1 MLARLIPS
9 TRPVKEIRCQ
19 LWLPGCNFSGCQGL
33 GIALKSSEGG
43 PNMPVLRSERYDSFE
58 NDTARDAFRGM
69 PLQQFPWL
77 LETSEFKTAQ
87 GELLWNVQISCLN
100 ATPSG
105 FGSKLNF
112 SLLARAELN
121 PDSIAKNI
129 FDAGGN
135 ARVNLL
141 FSGDMFNVCEKGQ
154 MTCEGLLEDLPKLA
168 KDFHKEFHQRLTASW
183 SVEKVKASLRQKLRK
198 SSPGG
203 FGESL
208 S

>member
-33 GIALKSSEGG
+33 RIALKSSEGG

-77 LETSEFKTAQ
+77 LETSEFKSAQ
-87 GELLWNVQISCLN
+87 GELLWNLQISCLN

-112 SLLARAELN
+112 SLLARAELS
-121 PDSIAKNI
+121 PSSIAKNI
-129 FDAGGN
+129 FDADGN

-141 FSGDMFNVCEKGQ
+141 FQ
-154 MTCEGLLEDLPKLA
+154 ATCSMSSKRDRSLA
-168 KDFHKEFHQRLTASW
+168 KGYWKISQNSPKIFT
-183 SVEKVKASLRQKLRK
+183 K
-198 SSPGG
+198 SFS
-203 FGESL
+203 SA
-208 S
+208 